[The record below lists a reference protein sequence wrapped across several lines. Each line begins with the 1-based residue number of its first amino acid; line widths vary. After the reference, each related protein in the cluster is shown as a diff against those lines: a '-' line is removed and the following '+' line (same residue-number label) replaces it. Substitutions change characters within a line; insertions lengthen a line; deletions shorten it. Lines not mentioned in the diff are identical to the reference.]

1 LAVSVKASRTKRT
14 FGYQNTKATTT
25 QPKALNYFQLTT
37 NIRNYFFIFDWYC
50 QNIICLMDS
59 FKELIKNARDTSGLF
74 LRQVAAEMEIDQAII
89 SKFERGE
96 RKPTKEQ
103 VLKFAKFYE
112 LDKEKLLIAWLSDK
126 VAYEIQNEDFAEKAL
141 KVAEKKVKYLK
152 EQKLL

>member
-1 LAVSVKASRTKRT
+1 
-14 FGYQNTKATTT
+14 
-25 QPKALNYFQLTT
+25 
-37 NIRNYFFIFDWYC
+37 
-50 QNIICLMDS
+50 MHS
-59 FKELIKNARDTSGLF
+59 FNELIKSAREARGLF
-74 LRQVAAEMEIDQAII
+74 LRHVAAEMDIDQAII

-103 VLKFAKFYE
+103 VLKFASFYG

-126 VAYEIQNEDFAEKAL
+126 VAHEIQNEDFAEKAL

>member
-1 LAVSVKASRTKRT
+1 M
-14 FGYQNTKATTT
+14 N
-25 QPKALNYFQLTT
+25 
-37 NIRNYFFIFDWYC
+37 
-50 QNIICLMDS
+50 S
-59 FKELIKNARDTSGLF
+59 FNELIKNAREASGLF
-74 LRQVAAEMEIDQAII
+74 LRQVAAEMDIDQAII

-126 VAYEIQNEDFAEKAL
+126 VAYEIQDEDFAEKAL